1 MPQTITKSSKDI
13 VKSALEVVPAI
24 SVEEALV
31 LQDSQE
37 HVFVDLRD
45 GNEQAKSGVI
55 RGAVASS
62 RGMMEFHIDPESPA
76 HKPEFNQD
84 KTYIFYCAS
93 GGRSA
98 LAAQVAME
106 MGLSPVVNLAGGV
119 AAWKKAGGK
128 LVGS

>member
-1 MPQTITKSSKDI
+1 M
-13 VKSALEVVPAI
+13 
-24 SVEEALV
+24 
-31 LQDSQE
+31 
-37 HVFVDLRD
+37 DLRD

>member
-1 MPQTITKSSKDI
+1 MAQNITKSSKDI

-106 MGLSPVVNLAGGV
+106 MGLSPVVNLAGGRRCLEESR
-119 AAWKKAGGK
+119 WQTD
-128 LVGS
+128 